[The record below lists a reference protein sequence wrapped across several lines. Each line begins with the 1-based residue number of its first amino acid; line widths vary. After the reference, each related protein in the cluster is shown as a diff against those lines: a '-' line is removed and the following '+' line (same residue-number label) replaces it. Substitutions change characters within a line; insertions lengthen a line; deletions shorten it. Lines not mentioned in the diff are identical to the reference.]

1 MLVWLK
7 TDNYMEEYND
17 NVEAGV
23 QLQLDTSEWVRN
35 EADKL
40 IKQYKACKT
49 AHAQNRLRKKLEY
62 MRNRLAVESKALG
75 KLIGYDEYGN
85 EYTNEDV

>member
-1 MLVWLK
+1 
-7 TDNYMEEYND
+7 MEEYDD

-23 QLQLDTSEWVRN
+23 KIQLETSEFIRN

-49 AHAQNRLRKKLEY
+49 AHAKNRLRPKLEY
-62 MRNRLAVESKALG
+62 MRQRLAFESRALS
-75 KLIGYDEYGN
+75 KLIGYDEFGN
-85 EYTNEDV
+85 EIEDVQ

>member
-1 MLVWLK
+1 M
-7 TDNYMEEYND
+7 DEYND
-17 NVEAGV
+17 NVESSAQI
-23 QLQLDTSEWVRN
+23 QLETSEWARN

-49 AHAQNRLRKKLEY
+49 AHAKNRLRPKLEY
-62 MRNRLAVESKALG
+62 MRSRLAFESRALG

-85 EYTNEDV
+85 EIE

>member
-1 MLVWLK
+1 
-7 TDNYMEEYND
+7 MEEYND

-23 QLQLDTSEWVRN
+23 QLQLETSEWVRN

-49 AHAQNRLRKKLEY
+49 AHAQNKLRKKLEY
-62 MRNRLAVESKALG
+62 MRQRLAFESRALS
-75 KLIGYDEYGN
+75 KLIGYDEFGN
-85 EYTNEDV
+85 EIDGEDVQ